1 MLFRYKITKSREYF
15 GNLALIHYNV
25 EIQKYNKDNMI
36 FKWQTHKETTLK
48 SITEILSQDYCF
60 SGFENALVEISDSIS
75 KYGGINNMVSEYIRK
90 VIMRDMKIEDKMI
103 DAEKLID
110 NIVLTNGWNT
120 IEIKEN
126 E

>member
-1 MLFRYKITKSREYF
+1 
-15 GNLALIHYNV
+15 
-25 EIQKYNKDNMI
+25 MI

-75 KYGGINNMVSEYIRK
+75 KYGGINNMVAEYIRK